1 MRKILLCLQLALAGC
16 LLYLAA
22 PAFAQSPA
30 AAAAQTPAPAPA
42 KMQFFL
48 KLIPPRPTFATDM
61 TPDEMAVMQRHA
73 AYWAELFKT
82 GKVLIIGPVLD
93 PKGAWG
99 MAVLETNSLADA
111 QQMADNDPS
120 VKSGLNKVELSPMQ
134 VFLRKQ

>member
-1 MRKILLCLQLALAGC
+1 MCLQLAMAGC
-16 LLYLAA
+16 LLCLAA
-22 PAFAQSPA
+22 PVFAQSPA
-30 AAAAQTPAPAPA
+30 APASTQTSARAPA
-42 KMQFFL
+42 KMQFLL
-48 KLIPPRPTFATDM
+48 KLIPPRPTFAADM
-61 TPDEMAVMQRHA
+61 TPEEGAVMQKHA
-73 AYWAELFKT
+73 AYWAEIFKT

-93 PKGAWG
+93 PKGVWG